1 MASRPQLS
9 PKPAYP
15 SDMRTPRKDLPKSTV
30 SNISEDDSRPHVNGK
45 WPVPAEISADLDDVP
60 IEPRF
65 QAIFSNLVKIDH
77 DYLKKILEDKDEEFG
92 SRLLTQIERVI
103 AVETLRTQRA
113 NIRNRELK
121 QEIKRC
127 EVELKKQKNM
137 QDSDFNELKEISRH
151 REELTKY
158 EHEKSVLDK
167 NICDTKK
174 KINDIN
180 LEIQT
185 LLGKIEANATF
196 FNDLPKESKD
206 LLIRE
211 IQDNKV
217 LLDFIKTK
225 SFLRK
230 FVS

>member
-1 MASRPQLS
+1 MESRPKAS
-9 PKPAYP
+9 PKPVLP
-15 SDMRTPRKDLPKSTV
+15 SDVKSVKKDAPKSTV
-30 SNISEDDSRPHVNGK
+30 SNFSEDDSQPASGK
-45 WPVPAEISADLDDVP
+45 ITLPGDGPFDLEDVQV
-60 IEPRF
+60 EPRF
-65 QAIFSNLVKIDH
+65 QFLFSNLSKIDH
-77 DYLKKILEDKDEEFG
+77 DYLKKVLEDKDEEFG
-92 SRLLTQIERVI
+92 NQLLNQIERVI
-103 AVETLRTQRA
+103 SVETLKTQRA
-113 NIRNRELK
+113 NIRSKELK
-121 QEIKRC
+121 HEIKRC

-151 REELTKY
+151 REELNKY
-158 EHEKSVLDK
+158 EHEKSNLDK
-167 NICDTKK
+167 NIYETKK

-206 LLIRE
+206 LLVRE

-217 LLDFIKTK
+217 LLDFIKSK